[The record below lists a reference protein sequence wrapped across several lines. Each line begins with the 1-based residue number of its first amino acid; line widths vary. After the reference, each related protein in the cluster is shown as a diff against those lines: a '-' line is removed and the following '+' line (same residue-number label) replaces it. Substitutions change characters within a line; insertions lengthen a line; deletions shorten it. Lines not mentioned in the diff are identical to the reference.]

1 MKVFVTGGAGYIG
14 SHTVRLLIEKG
25 HNVLI
30 YDSLEHGHKKAILG
44 APLVVGKISDRK
56 MLHEALTSFRPD
68 AVIHFAAYIAMGES
82 VENPS
87 KYFQNNVA
95 QALLLFDE
103 MVATKINHVV
113 FSSSAGVY
121 GNPVRVPI
129 KEDDPKLPTNPYGE
143 TKLMVEKILQWY
155 EKAYG
160 LTSMSIRYF
169 NAAGAS
175 IDGKIGEDHA
185 PETHIIP
192 IAMQVALGL
201 RDKFLLYGDDYE
213 TSDGTCVRDYIH
225 VLDLSEAHILALDA
239 LLQGKES
246 NVYNAGTGSGYSNKQ
261 ILEEVKRVSKKD
273 FPIEITSRRPGDA
286 NVLVASADKIQ
297 KELHFKTRHSDLRT
311 IIESAWKWHTSHPK
325 GFS

>member
-14 SHTVRLLIEKG
+14 SHTVRLLLEKG
-25 HNVLI
+25 HKVLI
-30 YDSLEHGHKKAILG
+30 YDSLEHGHKKATLG

-56 MLHEALTSFRPD
+56 KLHDALVSFRPD

-82 VENPS
+82 VVSPS
-87 KYFQNNVA
+87 KYFQNNVT
-95 QALLLFDE
+95 QALTLFDE
-103 MVATKINHVV
+103 MVASKINRIV

-129 KEDDPKLPTNPYGE
+129 QEDDPKLPTNPYGE

-160 LTSMSIRYF
+160 LRSMCIRYF

-175 IDGKIGEDHA
+175 VDGKIGENHV

-201 RDKFLLYGDDYE
+201 RDKFLLYGDDYD
-213 TSDGTCVRDYIH
+213 TKDGTCVRDYIH

-239 LLQGKES
+239 LLQEHAS
-246 NVYNAGTGSGYSNKQ
+246 DVYNAGTGSGYSNRE
-261 ILEEVKRVSKKD
+261 ILEEVQRVSKKD
-273 FPIEITSRRPGDA
+273 FPIEVTSRRPGDA
-286 NVLVASADKIQ
+286 NVLVASVDKIK
-297 KELHFKTRHSDLRT
+297 KELHFKTQYSDLTT